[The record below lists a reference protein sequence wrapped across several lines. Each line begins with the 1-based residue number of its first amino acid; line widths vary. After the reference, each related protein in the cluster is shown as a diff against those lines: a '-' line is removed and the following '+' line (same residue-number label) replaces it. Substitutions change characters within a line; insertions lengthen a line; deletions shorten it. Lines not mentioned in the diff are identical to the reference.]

1 MFRVIAGEGRVEAEK
16 AVKRLLG
23 ANYEVFEGENLRED
37 DLPSIFRGNSLFQ
50 TGKRQILL
58 KNLSENAAVWEK
70 ILDYRDTEHD
80 VVIWEGKIDK
90 RSAGYKRLKAEG
102 VEIEEYSGQK
112 PPDMRAVFQVFEV
125 AWRDGEEA
133 VRLLEKIEAEQD
145 PYMFFGLM
153 VAQALK
159 RFEARS
165 GEKERRV
172 LKMMA
177 ETDMQMKTTSIEP
190 WMLVKSFLLRI
201 AQ

>member
-1 MFRVIAGEGRVEAEK
+1 MFRIIAGEGRVEAEA

-23 ANYEVFEGENLRED
+23 ANYEVFEGEMLRVD
-37 DLPSIFRGNSLFQ
+37 DLPSIFRGTSLFE
-50 TGKRQILL
+50 TGKRRILV

-70 ILDYRDTEHD
+70 ILDYKDTEHD

-102 VEIEEYSGQK
+102 VEVEEYSGQK
-112 PPDMRAVFQVFEV
+112 APDMRTVFRVFDV
-125 AWRDGEEA
+125 AWENGEEA
-133 VRLLEKIEAEQD
+133 VKLLEKIEMEQD

-153 VAQALK
+153 VSQALK
-159 RFEARS
+159 RYDARQ

-177 ETDMQMKTTSIEP
+177 EADMQMKTTSIEP
-190 WMLVKSFLLRI
+190 WLLVKSFLLRV
-201 AQ
+201 AK

>member
-159 RFEARS
+159 RFEARP